1 MQKLCWFHFL
11 QSCSFILPLSHMS
24 SLSSCPPP
32 HPGLE
37 IRSLE
42 QTFLAGFAS
51 VPILC
56 CPPWRV
62 CVCVCARMRKGFF
75 NRRKLPPS
83 PATMCR
89 RRDWQSQSRVV
100 CFPGESSISLF
111 GRGVCVLSA
120 GKGVGGEQSA
130 IRHLELYEM
139 KALFKE
145 DCNHSTD
152 SCDGELLLRF
162 AGCCLGPNALCL
174 HHMDLQ
180 THASGGPA
188 G

>member
-1 MQKLCWFHFL
+1 MCVRAHEKRIFQQKKASSFSSYNVQEERLAKSKPCGVFPRGKLHF
-11 QSCSFILPLSHMS
+11 SF
-24 SLSSCPPP
+24 
-32 HPGLE
+32 
-37 IRSLE
+37 
-42 QTFLAGFAS
+42 
-51 VPILC
+51 
-56 CPPWRV
+56 W
-62 CVCVCARMRKGFF
+62 KG
-75 NRRKLPPS
+75 
-83 PATMCR
+83 C
-89 RRDWQSQSRVV
+89 
-100 CFPGESSISLF
+100 
-111 GRGVCVLSA
+111 VCVLSA